1 MRFFPPAAGT
11 SNNLKGIGLIF
22 YCKDCEKIVDVI
34 PVGRKFVY
42 KCAICKTK
50 NVAFGTDKSI
60 RNFFRLPEEDKTAPA
75 VTEPVAAPASVAPA
89 PVTPIIPT
97 APAVAQNPTVQNPA
111 PAPTQS
117 IPHPAPKVEPI
128 PVQKSRTYADS

>member
-1 MRFFPPAAGT
+1 MRFFPPAGT
-11 SNNLKGIGLIF
+11 SNNLKGTGLIF

-60 RNFFRLPEEDKTAPA
+60 RNFFRLPEEDKTAPV
-75 VTEPVAAPASVAPA
+75 VTESAVAPA
-89 PVTPIIPT
+89 PVTKPAPVAPSKPA
-97 APAVAQNPTVQNPA
+97 APASVKPPVQPVKPVVPSNPPVQQS
-111 PAPTQS
+111 APT
-117 IPHPAPKVEPI
+117 PI
-128 PVQKSRTYADS
+128 PENK

>member
-1 MRFFPPAAGT
+1 MRKFFGPQI
-11 SNNLKGIGLIF
+11 SNNLKAMGLVF

-60 RNFFRLPEEDKTAPA
+60 RNFFRLPEEDKTAAAAAKSEPA
-75 VTEPVAAPASVAPA
+75 VKAEPAKPAESPKPTESVKQAESANPETLPEQKKTETAP
-89 PVTPIIPT
+89 TPIPE
-97 APAVAQNPTVQNPA
+97 N
-111 PAPTQS
+111 
-117 IPHPAPKVEPI
+117 K
-128 PVQKSRTYADS
+128 

>member
-1 MRFFPPAAGT
+1 MRRFFPPST
-11 SNNLKGIGLIF
+11 SNNLKGTGLIF

-60 RNFFRLPEEDKTAPA
+60 RNFFHLPEDKSVPAETVEPEAPVVPAIKTEPAVQATAPVVQSA
-75 VTEPVAAPASVAPA
+75 PVEKPASESKPGAESKLAEGP
-89 PVTPIIPT
+89 TPIPE
-97 APAVAQNPTVQNPA
+97 N
-111 PAPTQS
+111 
-117 IPHPAPKVEPI
+117 K
-128 PVQKSRTYADS
+128 